1 MNFKGAILVVSFGSS
16 VSSARENAIIP
27 IEMLIRK
34 SCPDY
39 YVSSAFTS
47 NRVIKKLKE
56 TEGINIDTPEEGMI
70 KLINQGYK
78 NIIVQPLHII
88 AGYEFDK
95 IKDSISRLENSDT
108 SIKLGKPLL
117 FDDKDFLKVIEG
129 LKFQMLDMNPEKV
142 VVLVGHG
149 THHPANVYYK
159 ELQNHMDIQQ
169 LPVIVGTI
177 EEGITPILEKLRG
190 TRYKEVLIIPF
201 LLVAGD
207 HVQNDLLGDSEESW
221 RSIFI
226 NNGYEVIGYSK
237 GLGENPYFQ
246 DFYLQRVK
254 NLL

>member
-16 VSSARENAIIP
+16 VRLARENAIMP
-27 IEMLIRK
+27 IEMLIK
-34 SCPDY
+34 KACPDY
-39 YVSSAFTS
+39 SVSSAFTS

-56 TEGINIDTPEEGMI
+56 TEGIYIDTPEEGMI

-95 IKDSISRLENSDT
+95 IKDAISGLRNPDI

-117 FDDKDFLKVIEG
+117 FDDIDFLKVIEG
-129 LKFQMLDMNPEKV
+129 LKTQMLDMSLKRV

-149 THHPANVYYK
+149 THHPANAYYN
-159 ELQNHMDIQQ
+159 ELQNYMDKQQ
-169 LPVIVGTI
+169 LPIIVGTI

-190 TRYKEVLIIPF
+190 SKYKEVLIMPF

-207 HVQNDLLGDSEESW
+207 HVQNDLLSDDEDSW
-221 RSIFI
+221 KSIFI
-226 NNGYEVIGYSK
+226 NSGYQVNGYSK